1 MSQSYSR
8 KFNRFLNHFRKQYSY
23 TSHKKEEKDNLKIN
37 TFTGQTT
44 SKVNTWTHLSFAPTS
59 INEATNSMAT
69 DWNWMCLWWTSTD
82 LTHLYLH
89 KQDDKTFFD
98 LEFSHTVAWTH
109 TSDIKGATHLLQ
121 YKSKQRRGART
132 KAKCIANVMFHFTNK
147 NSLWC

>member
-44 SKVNTWTHLSFAPTS
+44 SKVNTSIFCTHFYKWSHKFNGNRLKLDVLV
-59 INEATNSMAT
+59 M
-69 DWNWMCLWWTSTD
+69 
-82 LTHLYLH
+82 THLYLH